1 MKYTTIIQLIAAL
14 NKAYTAARKGLGIAN
29 KLGRNDLKSRIMGN
43 MNRIRAELKKFA
55 QLPLFTVVSYRG
67 CIVAAVK

>member
-14 NKAYTAARKGLGIAN
+14 NKAYRAARKGLGIAN

-43 MNRIRAELKKFA
+43 MNRIRAELKKYTA
-55 QLPLFTVVSYRG
+55 LPLFTMIAYRG